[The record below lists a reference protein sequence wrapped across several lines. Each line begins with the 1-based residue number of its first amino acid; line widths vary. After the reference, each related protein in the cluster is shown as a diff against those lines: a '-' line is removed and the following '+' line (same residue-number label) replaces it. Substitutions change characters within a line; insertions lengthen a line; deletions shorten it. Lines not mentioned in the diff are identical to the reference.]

1 MIQSNKQ
8 ILNIGVKKMTEL
20 EKNSQNGQAVGFML
34 IKSAEKKISAKGS
47 PYLDMVLSDKGGEIP
62 AKVWDYQGKDDEYA
76 PGEIIKVKGLID
88 KWKNASQLKVE
99 RIRHTTPLDSVDMS
113 TLVATTQLDPADMLN
128 EIRKTVEEFSDEGLK
143 VLVTKLLDDCGE
155 KLLICSAA
163 VRMHHAMRGGLL
175 FHTLSMLRVS
185 KAVCSVYP
193 FLRKDLVYAGII
205 VHDLFKL
212 KEISF
217 ADTGLASEYTPVGG
231 LVGHIVGGAIDIG
244 LAGRELGTDPE
255 TVMLLEHIVLSHHG
269 IPEYGSPIPPMFPE
283 AEVVSAIDHLDAAL
297 FEMLAAQ
304 EGVEKGKTT
313 GKVWGLDRKLYR
325 HQDDVQY
332 RLNSQEE

>member
-1 MIQSNKQ
+1 M
-8 ILNIGVKKMTEL
+8 KKMTEL

-34 IKSAEKKISAKGS
+34 IKSAEKKISVKGS

-217 ADTGLASEYTPVGG
+217 ADTGLARQVYRQLAAELAKNQGRDFTDDCRLFENCGKPVY
-231 LVGHIVGGAIDIG
+231 
-244 LAGRELGTDPE
+244 
-255 TVMLLEHIVLSHHG
+255 TVMGDYGNIKITTPED
-269 IPEYGSPIPPMFPE
+269 IPM
-283 AEVVSAIDHLDAAL
+283 
-297 FEMLAAQ
+297 AQ
-304 EGVEKGKTT
+304 SI
-313 GKVWGLDRKLYR
+313 
-325 HQDDVQY
+325 
-332 RLNSQEE
+332 LNIRGDN

>member
-1 MIQSNKQ
+1 M
-8 ILNIGVKKMTEL
+8 KKMTEL
-20 EKNSQNGQAVGFML
+20 EKNAQNGQAVGFML
-34 IKSAEKKISAKGS
+34 RKSADKKISVKGS
-47 PYLDMVLSDKGGEIP
+47 PYLDMVLADKGGEIP
-62 AKVWDYQGKDDEYA
+62 AKMWDYQGSDDEYNA
-76 PGEIIKVKGLID
+76 GEIIKVKGQID
-88 KWKNASQLKVE
+88 KWKNASQFKIE
-99 RIRHTTPLDSVDMS
+99 RIRHTAPLDDVDMS
-113 TLVATTQLDPADMLN
+113 QLVAATKLDPKDMLA
-128 EIRKTVEEFSDEGLK
+128 EIKATVDGFSDEGLK
-143 VLVTKLLDDCGE
+143 ELVNKLLDDCGD

-163 VRMHHAMRGGLL
+163 LRMHHAMRGGLL
-175 FHTLSMLRVS
+175 FHTLSMLRVG

-244 LAGRELGTDPE
+244 LAGKELGTDPE

-283 AEVVSAIDHLDAAL
+283 AEVVSAIDRLDASL
-297 FEMLAAQ
+297 FEMLAAID
-304 EGVEKGKTT
+304 GVDKGKTT
-313 GKVWGLDRKLYR
+313 GRVWGLDRKLYR
-325 HQDDVQY
+325 HQDDTEY
-332 RLNSQEE
+332 RLSDEE

>member
-1 MIQSNKQ
+1 M
-8 ILNIGVKKMTEL
+8 E
-20 EKNSQNGQAVGFML
+20 
-34 IKSAEKKISAKGS
+34 
-47 PYLDMVLSDKGGEIP
+47 
-62 AKVWDYQGKDDEYA
+62 
-76 PGEIIKVKGLID
+76 
-88 KWKNASQLKVE
+88 NASQLKIE
-99 RIRHTTPLDSVDMS
+99 RIRHTAPLDDVDMS
-113 TLVATTQLDPADMLN
+113 QLVAATKLDPKDMLA
-128 EIRKTVEEFSDEGLK
+128 EIKATVDGFSDEGLK
-143 VLVTKLLDDCGE
+143 ELVNKLLDDCGD

-163 VRMHHAMRGGLL
+163 LRMHHAMRGGLL
-175 FHTLSMLRVS
+175 FHTLSMLRVG

-244 LAGRELGTDPE
+244 LAGKELGTDTE

-283 AEVVSAIDHLDAAL
+283 AEVVSAIDRLDASL
-297 FEMLAAQ
+297 FEMLAAID
-304 EGVEKGKTT
+304 GVDKGKTT
-313 GKVWGLDRKLYR
+313 GRVWGLDRKLYR
-325 HQDDVQY
+325 HQDDTEY
-332 RLNSQEE
+332 RLSDEE